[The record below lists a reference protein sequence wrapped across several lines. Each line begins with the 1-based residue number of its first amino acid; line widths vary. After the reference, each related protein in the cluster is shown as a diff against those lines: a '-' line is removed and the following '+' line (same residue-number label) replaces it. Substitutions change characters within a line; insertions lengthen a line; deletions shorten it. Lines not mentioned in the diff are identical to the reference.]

1 MSPRHFLWW
10 HVTLV
15 MSHHIHSYL
24 FIYRVSVL
32 WHSFCHNVNMWQSH
46 VADMSCVATSCVSE
60 NALGDISCR
69 RHSQLSW
76 AYQHDAWILILC
88 HHSMQC
94 IYPSCKGHAKT
105 WLLLLCTYCIY
116 TQLWA
121 FLCRLFYHYCS
132 FDHASRQEDQSNYPY
147 VQFCYSI
154 SPCDLWNPYH
164 HLHQSIHTPC

>member
-1 MSPRHFLWW
+1 MYKSRWIGIWVTQSSLVHCCTSIELQWSTHMQGWSGQMLSWPVWIGLAGNVGDMSCVVSCVVSFSLHHRDIAMSPRHFLWW

-69 RHSQLSW
+69 RHSQLSSVNFTE
-76 AYQHDAWILILC
+76 AVIQL
-88 HHSMQC
+88 
-94 IYPSCKGHAKT
+94 K
-105 WLLLLCTYCIY
+105 WLK
-116 TQLWA
+116 
-121 FLCRLFYHYCS
+121 S
-132 FDHASRQEDQSNYPY
+132 
-147 VQFCYSI
+147 VM
-154 SPCDLWNPYH
+154 
-164 HLHQSIHTPC
+164 